1 MIRARLTT
9 TGAAV
14 AIVFAIVAPAFAQG
28 NSQGKGHKG
37 SPPSGNALPTAA
49 VAPVAGASPIAWLDD
64 ATLLPTGGVSLT
76 ISAMRWAGS
85 DLSEVDVPVID
96 AAAAITRRVQI
107 GVSVPRVVGGTDAGG
122 PVGGL
127 GTSYVSGKIA
137 LLDDTAPLKLAVS
150 PMIRILGPGA
160 AATLVDG
167 ESRMQFG
174 LPVSAEVTQGT
185 TRLYASTGV
194 FTGSAWF
201 IGGGIGAQ
209 ATDRVGVSA
218 ALTRSWA
225 SAGLDGVPRNRL
237 ELSGGASYLLA
248 PQIAV
253 YGSLGQTIGTTPENG
268 AGTTI
273 SGGVTF
279 LVDTRSTK

>member
-1 MIRARLTT
+1 
-9 TGAAV
+9 
-14 AIVFAIVAPAFAQG
+14 
-28 NSQGKGHKG
+28 
-37 SPPSGNALPTAA
+37 
-49 VAPVAGASPIAWLDD
+49 
-64 ATLLPTGGVSLT
+64 
-76 ISAMRWAGS
+76 MRWSGS

-96 AAAAITRRVQI
+96 AAAAILPRVQI
-107 GVSVPRVVGGTDAGG
+107 GVSVPRVVGGADAGG

-137 LLDDTAPLKLAVS
+137 LLDDTAPVKLAVS
-150 PMIRILGPGA
+150 PMVRILGPGA
-160 AATLVDG
+160 AATLVEG
-167 ESRMQFG
+167 ESRTQFG

-185 TRLYASTGV
+185 TRFYASTGF

-201 IGGGIGAQ
+201 VGAGVGAQ
-209 ATDRVGVSA
+209 ATNRVGVSA

-225 SAGLDGVPRNRL
+225 SAGIDGIPRNRL
-237 ELSGGASYLLA
+237 EVSGGASYLLA

-253 YGSLGQTIGTTPENG
+253 YGSLGRTIGTTPENG

-279 LVDTRSTK
+279 LVDTRSSK

>member
-1 MIRARLTT
+1 MISARLTRPV
-9 TGAAV
+9 AAV
-14 AIVFAIVAPAFAQG
+14 AIVFAIAAPARAQG
-28 NSQGKGHKG
+28 NSQGKGHKS

-49 VAPVAGASPIAWLDD
+49 VAPVTGASPIAWLDD
-64 ATLLPTGGVSLT
+64 ATLLPAGSVSLT
-76 ISAMRWAGS
+76 ISAMRWSGS

-96 AAAAITRRVQI
+96 AAVAIVPRVQI
-107 GVSVPRVVGGTDAGG
+107 GVSVPRVVGGADVGG
-122 PVGGL
+122 PVSGL
-127 GTSYVSGKIA
+127 GTSYISGKIA
-137 LLDDTAPLKLAVS
+137 LLNDAAPLKLAVS
-150 PMIRILGPGA
+150 PMVRILGPGA
-160 AATLVDG
+160 AATLVAG
-167 ESRMQFG
+167 ESRTQFG
-174 LPVSAEVTQGT
+174 VPVSAEVTRGS
-185 TRLYASTGV
+185 TRLYASTGF

-201 IGGGIGAQ
+201 VGAGIGAQ
-209 ATDRVGVSA
+209 ATPRVGVSA

-225 SAGLDGVPRNRL
+225 SAGVDGIPRDRL
-237 ELSGGASYLLA
+237 EVSGGASYLLA

>member
-1 MIRARLTT
+1 MIRVRVTAPA
-9 TGAAV
+9 AAV
-14 AIVFAIVAPAFAQG
+14 AIVFAIAAPAFAQG
-28 NSQGKGHKG
+28 NSQGKGHKS
-37 SPPSGNALPTAA
+37 SPPSKNALPTAA
-49 VAPVAGASPIAWLDD
+49 VAPVSGASPIAWLDD
-64 ATLLPTGGVSLT
+64 ATLLPAGSVGLT
-76 ISAMRWAGS
+76 ISAMRWSGS

-96 AAAAITRRVQI
+96 AAAAITPRVQI

-127 GTSYVSGKIA
+127 GTSYVTGKVA
-137 LLDDTAPLKLAVS
+137 LLNETAPFKLAVS

-174 LPVSAEVTQGT
+174 LPVSAEVTRGT

-201 IGGGIGAQ
+201 VGAGIGAQ

-273 SGGVTF
+273 SGGITF